1 MSSNQRAGV
10 SSDARRGKTVILA
23 ELNIRHT
30 RRHMPTRRVALD
42 ASYLPM
48 NGSAYG
54 AALLSAVVAENI
66 EGLDEEQRELLPRFL
81 ETALDGFSVPRI
93 GLRYRLQTD
102 VHGLDLSRHRL
113 LEESGVLVVELDVHG
128 APSPQVIGSIMA
140 AAAMGQTTR
149 RKALRAIDAAV
160 GQPGVIPEPF
170 LVRRLLHGVAS
181 ERPPLAAAGP
191 VGPINGVV
199 LDAAKWA
206 GIPSERRWAMEV
218 LGLGAEMKVERTDIQ
233 KRFRRL
239 LRTAHPD
246 HGGESVGAA
255 ERIAELTEAR
265 ELLLEG
271 LAPAARGAA
280 DVDEDEKA
288 ETASR

>member
-1 MSSNQRAGV
+1 
-10 SSDARRGKTVILA
+10 VILA

-66 EGLDEEQRELLPRFL
+66 EGLDDEQRELLPRFMKA
-81 ETALDGFSVPRI
+81 ALDGFHVPRI

-128 APSPQVIGSIMA
+128 AAQPQVIGSIMA
-140 AAAMGQTTR
+140 ASAMGQTTR
-149 RKALRAIDAAV
+149 RKALRAIDAAIA
-160 GQPGVIPEPF
+160 QPGVIPEPF
-170 LVRRLLHGVAS
+170 LVRRLLHGVPA
-181 ERPPLAAAGP
+181 ERPPLAASGP

-199 LDAAKWA
+199 LPDAAKWA

-265 ELLLEG
+265 ELLLAG
-271 LAPAARGAA
+271 LAPARSNGA
-280 DVDEDEKA
+280 EEKA
-288 ETASR
+288 DQPA

>member
-1 MSSNQRAGV
+1 
-10 SSDARRGKTVILA
+10 VILA

-48 NGSAYG
+48 NGAAYG
-54 AALLSAVVAENI
+54 AALLAAVVAENI
-66 EGLDEEQRELLPRFL
+66 EGLDDEQGELLPRLLFV
-81 ETALDGFSVPRI
+81 ARDGLTVPRI

-102 VHGLDLSRHRL
+102 VHGLDLSRHRI
-113 LEESGVLVVELDVHG
+113 LEEQGRLVVELDVHG
-128 APSPQVIGSIMA
+128 GAAPQVIGAVMA
-140 AAAMGQTTR
+140 AAAMGSTTR

-160 GQPGVIPEPF
+160 AQPGVIPEPF
-170 LVRRLLHGVAS
+170 LVRRLLHGVPS
-181 ERPPLAAAGP
+181 ERPPLAASGPLGPEHGVNVSPDAGR
-191 VGPINGVV
+191 
-199 LDAAKWA
+199 WA

-218 LGLGAEMKVERTDIQ
+218 LGLGAEMRIDRGDIQ
-233 KRFRRL
+233 KRFRWL

-265 ELLLEG
+265 ELLLQD
-271 LAPAARGAA
+271 LARGVGGSSSGPGAGRDESVEDDEPVA
-280 DVDEDEKA
+280 DTQRA
-288 ETASR
+288 

>member
-1 MSSNQRAGV
+1 M
-10 SSDARRGKTVILA
+10 ILA

-48 NGSAYG
+48 NGSAHG
-54 AALLSAVVAENI
+54 AALLMAVVAENI
-66 EGLDEEQRELLPRFL
+66 LGLDDEQRELLPKFMKS
-81 ETALDGFSVPRI
+81 AADGFNVPRI

-113 LEESGVLVVELDVHG
+113 LEDSGMLVVELDVHG
-128 APSPQVIGSIMA
+128 APAPQVIGSIMA
-140 AAAMGQTTR
+140 AAAMGATTR
-149 RKALRAIDAAV
+149 RKALLGIEAAIA
-160 GQPGVIPEPF
+160 QPGVIPEPL
-170 LVRRLLHGVAS
+170 LVRRLLHGVPS

-191 VGPINGVV
+191 VGPINGVT
-199 LDAAKWA
+199 LPDAARWA

-218 LGLGAEMKVERTDIQ
+218 LGLGADMTVDRVDVQ

-239 LRTAHPD
+239 IRTAHPD
-246 HGGESVGAA
+246 HGGAPVGAA

-271 LAPAARGAA
+271 LAKPAPAP
-280 DVDEDEKA
+280 
-288 ETASR
+288 S

>member
-1 MSSNQRAGV
+1 M
-10 SSDARRGKTVILA
+10 ILA

-66 EGLDEEQRELLPRFL
+66 EGLDDEQVELLPKFMK
-81 ETALDGFSVPRI
+81 TALDGFSVPRI

-113 LEESGVLVVELDVHG
+113 LEEAGVLVVELDVHG
-128 APSPQVIGSIMA
+128 ARSPQVIGAIMA
-140 AAAMGQTTR
+140 AAAMGPTTR
-149 RKALRAIDAAV
+149 RKALRAIEAAV
-160 GQPGVIPEPF
+160 AQPGVIPEPF
-170 LVRRLLHGVAS
+170 LVRRLAHGVPS
-181 ERPPLAAAGP
+181 ERPPLAASGP
-191 VGPINGVV
+191 VGPINGVI
-199 LDAAKWA
+199 LPDAARWA
-206 GIPSERRWAMEV
+206 GVPSERRWAMEV
-218 LGLGAEMKVERTDIQ
+218 LGLGAEMKVDRTDIQ

-246 HGGESVGAA
+246 HGGESAGAA

-271 LAPAARGAA
+271 LAKTARHPSSA
-280 DVDEDEKA
+280 DAHEDEKVS
-288 ETASR
+288 ESG

>member
-1 MSSNQRAGV
+1 
-10 SSDARRGKTVILA
+10 VILA

-54 AALLSAVVAENI
+54 AALLMAVVAENI
-66 EGLDEEQRELLPRFL
+66 DGLDDDQRDLLPKFL
-81 ETALDGFSVPRI
+81 KSALDGFNVPRI

-113 LEESGVLVVELDVHG
+113 LEDSGVLVVELDVHA
-128 APSPQVIGSIMA
+128 APSPQVIGAIMA
-140 AAAMGQTTR
+140 AAAMGPTTR
-149 RKALRAIDAAV
+149 RKALRSIEAAIA
-160 GQPGVIPEPF
+160 QPGVIPEPF
-170 LVRRLLHGVAS
+170 LVRRLLNGVPS
-181 ERPPLAAAGP
+181 ERPPLAASGP
-191 VGPINGVV
+191 VGPINGVI
-199 LDAAKWA
+199 LPDSAKWV

-218 LGLGAEMKVERTDIQ
+218 LGIKADVTLDRVDVQ

-246 HGGESVGAA
+246 HGGASAGAA

-265 ELLLEG
+265 ELLFASLPKT
-271 LAPAARGAA
+271 APASSPVDDEA
-280 DVDEDEKA
+280 DATV
-288 ETASR
+288 

>member
-1 MSSNQRAGV
+1 M
-10 SSDARRGKTVILA
+10 ILA

-54 AALLSAVVAENI
+54 AALLSSVVAENI
-66 EGLDEEQRELLPRFL
+66 LGLDDEQRDFLPRFL
-81 ETALDGFSVPRI
+81 ASALDGFSVPRI

-113 LEESGVLVVELDVHG
+113 LEDSGVLVVELDVHG
-128 APSPQVIGSIMA
+128 AAAPQVIGAVMA
-140 AAAMGQTTR
+140 AAAMGVTTR
-149 RKALRAIDAAV
+149 RKALRAIEAAIA
-160 GQPGVIPEPF
+160 QPGVIPEPF
-170 LVRRLLHGVAS
+170 LVRRLINGVPG
-181 ERPPLAAAGP
+181 ERPPLAASGP
-191 VGPINGVV
+191 VGPINGVT
-199 LDAAKWA
+199 LPDAAKWA

-218 LGLGAEMKVERTDIQ
+218 LGLKADMKVERTDIQ

-265 ELLLEG
+265 ELLLAG
-271 LAPAARGAA
+271 I
-280 DVDEDEKA
+280 A
-288 ETASR
+288 ETQATKEKVSEPS

>member
-1 MSSNQRAGV
+1 
-10 SSDARRGKTVILA
+10 VILA

-48 NGSAYG
+48 NGPAHG
-54 AALLSAVVAENI
+54 AALLMAVVAENV
-66 EGLDEEQRELLPRFL
+66 EGLDDEQRELLPKFL
-81 ETALDGFSVPRI
+81 KSALDGFSVPRI

-113 LEESGVLVVELDVHG
+113 LEDNGLLVVELDVHA
-128 APSPQVIGSIMA
+128 APAPQVIGAVMA

-149 RKALRAIDAAV
+149 RKALRAIDAAIL
-160 GQPGVIPEPF
+160 QPGVIPEPL
-170 LVRRLLHGVAS
+170 LVRRLLHGVPS
-181 ERPPLAAAGP
+181 ERPPLAASGP
-191 VGPINGVV
+191 VGPINGVT
-199 LDAAKWA
+199 LPDATKWV

-218 LGLGAEMKVERTDIQ
+218 LGLSAEMKLDPKDVQ

-246 HGGESVGAA
+246 HGGATAGAA

-265 ELLLEG
+265 ELLLVDIAKA
-271 LAPAARGAA
+271 APKPS
-280 DVDEDEKA
+280 VDEDEDEKVS
-288 ETASR
+288 ESR